1 MSEKVDN
8 RKLTKDVFFFFFFKK
23 AMDVTT
29 EPRCVEMR
37 VGIIK
42 EANGLEK

>member
-8 RKLTKDVFFFFFFKK
+8 RKLTRDVFLKKK

-37 VGIIK
+37 VRIIK
-42 EANGLEK
+42 KANGLEK

>member
-8 RKLTKDVFFFFFFKK
+8 RKLTRDVFFKKKK

-37 VGIIK
+37 VRIIK
-42 EANGLEK
+42 KANGLEK